1 MSSPNKI
8 LFSSSTK
15 NLAVLRK
22 FIEAK
27 ALAFGFDESTIN
39 QIILSVDEACTNIIK
54 HAHKYNEAEN
64 IEVETSSE
72 DSQFKIIMKYKGKAF
87 DPNNLHNP
95 DMQDYFNKFKI
106 GGLGVP
112 IMKKFM
118 SKIEFVHKNSNYNYL
133 TLTKSLQG

>member
-1 MSSPNKI
+1 MSNKI

-15 NLAVLRK
+15 NLALLRD

-27 ALAFGFDESTIN
+27 AHAFGFDESTIN

-54 HAHKYNEAEN
+54 HAHNYNEDEQ
-64 IEVETSSE
+64 IEVETKAE
-72 DSQFKIIMKYKGKAF
+72 MKQFKVIMKYKGQGF
-87 DPNNLHNP
+87 DPNGLNNP
-95 DMQDYFNKFKI
+95 DMNDYFHKFKI

-118 SKIEFVHKNSNYNYL
+118 SKIEFVHKNSDYNYL
-133 TLTKSLQG
+133 TLTKSLMS